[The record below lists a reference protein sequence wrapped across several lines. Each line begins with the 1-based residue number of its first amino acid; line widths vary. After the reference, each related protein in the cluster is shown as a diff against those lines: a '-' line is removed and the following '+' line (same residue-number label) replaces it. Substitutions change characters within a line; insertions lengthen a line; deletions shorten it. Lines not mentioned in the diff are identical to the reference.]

1 MSWEATNTVVKK
13 SIQKGSARLMML
25 VLGNY
30 ADKFGFAWPGIK
42 SLAADTKLS
51 ERNIQYLEPKLV
63 ASGELEVF
71 RNAGPVIQI
80 GKRKGQ
86 RTNLFHITLCEPT
99 PPEHPYFGIKRWCKD
114 FTTKVVQK
122 TSTGDASQPVQG
134 GASQPQKVVQNVAP
148 DPSSGSSSFER
159 SSGSIRT
166 VDKSPSSR
174 NGTRTRKC
182 THGKCPPQ
190 VCRFSKEGFDAQD
203 VENAGAVAARVVNEI
218 AKRS

>member
-1 MSWEATNTVVKK
+1 MSWEATNAVIKK

-71 RNAGPVIQI
+71 RNAGPMIQV

-99 PPEHPYFGIKRWCKD
+99 PPEHPYFGVKRWCKD

-122 TSTGDASQPVQG
+122 SSTGGESQPEKG
-134 GASQPQKVVQNVAP
+134 GANQPQKVVQSVAP

-159 SSGSIRT
+159 SSGSVRT
-166 VDKSPSSR
+166 VDKSTR
-174 NGTRTRKC
+174 NRTRKC
-182 THGKCPPQ
+182 THSQCRPE
-190 VCRFSKEGFDAQD
+190 VCRLSKEGYDAQAL
-203 VENAGAVAARVVNEI
+203 EEAGAVAMRVMNEI